1 MGSSKVIWT
10 AGISLI
16 IGIFSM
22 GIKEAEKMSLQ
33 SRVDHANV
41 VQPEELAK
49 AAVQMALDDLGSY
62 HPSYVGTFYQQ
73 YFRTLQSQYV
83 KAVGGDSVWYQITRD
98 GSYSTATVVVL
109 AKSNGYSSTVS
120 ANLSKVAN
128 PVITDWGW
136 LYGTNIYRGR
146 WKVLTMYAE

>member
-33 SRVDHANV
+33 SSVDHANV
-41 VQPEELAK
+41 VQAEELAK
-49 AAVQMALDDLGSY
+49 AGVQMALDDLASY
-62 HPSYVGTFYQQ
+62 HPSYVGTFYEQ

-83 KAVGGDSVWYQITRD
+83 KAVGGDSIWYQITRNGAYD
-98 GSYSTATVVVL
+98 AATLVVL
-109 AKSNGYSSTVS
+109 AKSNDYSCTSTAS
-120 ANLSKVAN
+120 LSKVAD
-128 PVITDWGW
+128 PVVTDWGW
-136 LYGTNIYRGR
+136 LFGTNIYHGR
-146 WKVLTMYAE
+146 WKVLTMYAD